1 MSLSVHDRQGGA
13 RESTERAF
21 IRLFE
26 DPPKLHRPKDF
37 NPADEPEAEDGLVA
51 DWGIQESF
59 LRRLPG
65 LVTANSLTLETGSGL
80 STVCLAI
87 IGTEHICVSP
97 IGKEHRRIQRY
108 CADHNISAERIRFI
122 ASGSE
127 NLLPSL
133 DLGGRKLDF
142 VLIDGSH
149 TFPDPIIDYYFVN
162 RHLKVGGYLA
172 IDDLNITSVGVVHR
186 FLLTEP
192 AYQLIDIDGM
202 KTGLYRKVSETV
214 YPHGWSDQRFNS
226 KYPDFSYLPFNTRVR
241 GRLVPLEYKVRM
253 ALGEIPGV
261 RPAYRWLKRWTR
273 KQ

>member
-1 MSLSVHDRQGGA
+1 MTVSAQDRQGSSG
-13 RESTERAF
+13 ESTERAF

-26 DPPKLHRPKDF
+26 SPPKLHRPKDF
-37 NPADEPEAEDGLVA
+37 NPADDPEAEDGLVA
-51 DWGIQESF
+51 NWGIQESF

-65 LVTANSLTLETGSGL
+65 LVTAGSLTLETGSGL

-87 IGTEHICVSP
+87 IGAEHICISP
-97 IGKEHRRIQRY
+97 AGKEHRRIQRY
-108 CADHNISAERIRFI
+108 CAEHNISAERIRFI

-127 NLLPSL
+127 NVLPSL
-133 DLGGRKLDF
+133 DLEGRKLDF

-149 TFPDPIIDYYFVN
+149 TFPDPILDYYFVN

-172 IDDLNITSVGVVHR
+172 VDDLNITSVGVVHN

-192 AYQLIDIDGM
+192 AYRLIDIDSM
-202 KTGLYRKVSETV
+202 KTGLYRKIGETV

-226 KYPDFSYLPFNTRVR
+226 KYPDFSYLSIPRRIR
-241 GRLVPLEYKVRM
+241 GRLVPFEYKLRM

-261 RPAYRWLKRWTR
+261 RPAYRWLKHRTQ